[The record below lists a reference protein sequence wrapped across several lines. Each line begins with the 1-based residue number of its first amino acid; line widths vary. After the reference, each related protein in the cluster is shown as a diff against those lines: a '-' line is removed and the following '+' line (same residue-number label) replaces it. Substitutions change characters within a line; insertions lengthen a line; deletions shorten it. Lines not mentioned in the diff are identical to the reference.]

1 MGDTEAM
8 ASLVHEYVAQ
18 TEEHITILEKVF
30 AEEDR
35 AAVEAT
41 AHLIKGS
48 SRSITANRLADIA
61 EEIEMH
67 YTGEPVQT
75 DAGNNAVVRLRDEF
89 RLLKQRLLQEG
100 YTL

>member
-48 SRSITANRLADIA
+48 SRSITANVWRISPKKLKCTTPENRYRPMPETMRLS
-61 EEIEMH
+61 
-67 YTGEPVQT
+67 GS
-75 DAGNNAVVRLRDEF
+75 G
-89 RLLKQRLLQEG
+89 
-100 YTL
+100 

>member
-1 MGDTEAM
+1 
-8 ASLVHEYVAQ
+8 
-18 TEEHITILEKVF
+18 
-30 AEEDR
+30 
-35 AAVEAT
+35 
-41 AHLIKGS
+41 
-48 SRSITANRLADIA
+48 LADIA

>member
-1 MGDTEAM
+1 M
-8 ASLVHEYVAQ
+8 
-18 TEEHITILEKVF
+18 F